1 MTKEKPAVTKGLAA
15 EKPAVAKGPAA
26 EKPAVTKGPAAEKP
40 TMVDNLYKTLNDRY
54 YNIYFFVMHYNDYI
68 YSSHKYDNSNLLSML
83 DVHTL
88 SYIEDNPGTTPLE
101 LIKYWDK
108 TKGAISQILTRLSA
122 QGLIE
127 KRKEDGNAKNL
138 HLYVTPQ
145 GAKTSKAHKMYDI
158 KDIAKTMSELQEKCS
173 PEEIEIFY
181 KVIGVYNEVIK
192 KDFEINKNKKANSSK
207 MS

>member
-1 MTKEKPAVTKGLAA
+1 VPKEKAIK
-15 EKPAVAKGPAA
+15 
-26 EKPAVTKGPAAEKP
+26 KP

-68 YSSHKYDNSNLLSML
+68 YSSHEYDNVHPLSML

-88 SYIEDNPGTTPLE
+88 SYIEDNPGTTPQE
-101 LIKYWDK
+101 LIVYWDK
-108 TKGAISQILTRLSA
+108 TKGSISQILTRLTDM
-122 QGLIE
+122 GLIE
-127 KRKEDGNAKNL
+127 KRKAADNAKNL
-138 HLYVTPQ
+138 HLYVTPE

-173 PEEIEIFY
+173 PEEIETFY

-192 KDFEINKNKKANSSK
+192 KDFEINKSK
-207 MS
+207 TARKRTSGN

>member
-1 MTKEKPAVTKGLAA
+1 MLSFEFKRHRKQRRFKAVPKEKAIK
-15 EKPAVAKGPAA
+15 
-26 EKPAVTKGPAAEKP
+26 KP

-68 YSSHKYDNSNLLSML
+68 YSSHEYDNVHPLSML

-88 SYIEDNPGTTPLE
+88 SYIEDNPGTTPQE
-101 LIKYWDK
+101 LIVYWDK
-108 TKGAISQILTRLSA
+108 TKGSISQILTRLTDM
-122 QGLIE
+122 GLIE
-127 KRKEDGNAKNL
+127 KRKAADNAKNL
-138 HLYVTPQ
+138 HLYVTPE

-173 PEEIEIFY
+173 PEEIETFY

-192 KDFEINKNKKANSSK
+192 KDFEINKSK
-207 MS
+207 TARKRTSGN

>member
-1 MTKEKPAVTKGLAA
+1 MLSFEFKRHRKQRRFKAVPKEKAIK
-15 EKPAVAKGPAA
+15 
-26 EKPAVTKGPAAEKP
+26 KP

-68 YSSHKYDNSNLLSML
+68 YSSHEYDNVHPLSML

-88 SYIEDNPGTTPLE
+88 SYIEDNPGTTPQE
-101 LIKYWDK
+101 LIVYWDK
-108 TKGAISQILTRLSA
+108 TKGSISQILTRLTDM
-122 QGLIE
+122 GLIE
-127 KRKEDGNAKNL
+127 KRKAADNAKNL
-138 HLYVTPQ
+138 HLYVTPE

-173 PEEIEIFY
+173 PEEIETFY

-192 KDFEINKNKKANSSK
+192 KDFEINKSK
-207 MS
+207 TVRKRTSGN